1 MKDAIMIKR
10 KSQNGLDAKN
20 VNTYCALQINKFENV
35 RAVYGRVLHQVCH
48 GSHASL
54 WRLFCR
60 EKISSR
66 LQCQI

>member
-20 VNTYCALQINKFENV
+20 VNTYCALQTNKFENV

-48 GSHASL
+48 GSLAFL
-54 WRLFCR
+54 
-60 EKISSR
+60 
-66 LQCQI
+66 